1 MAGIAVQTKPSS
13 GALGGIRVLDISHG
27 IAGPFA
33 ARLLGDFGADVI
45 KIEKPVTGDLGRYL
59 EPVKPGEGPERS
71 LLFQYLNWNKRSVAL
86 DLRDQASLP
95 FARRLVERSD
105 IVIESFRPGTLAR
118 WGLSVDRM
126 LEWNPRIVVTSI
138 TNFGQTGP
146 YAAYRASDLVLQA
159 MSGIMQI
166 SGQTDREPLKH
177 GLSQSYYCA
186 GLNATYASLA
196 AHAAA
201 MIDGFGE
208 HVDLSILECLAS
220 ELVLNESFY
229 AFLGAVQ
236 GRKAPAQDPF
246 SGEPLAT
253 RKGYLAIQTGGGAP
267 FEVFADLFEMPELR
281 DPKFATPRK
290 REEHAGELRAQVEG
304 YLADKDAKDVFLKG
318 AQRRLL
324 VGIVQTAEDLL
335 NCEQLDFRG
344 SFVEIEHP
352 VTGKF
357 KFPAELAKLS
367 ITPTSV
373 RRRAPLLDEHRTE
386 VFVGEL
392 GFAAEDLKRLDAA
405 AALRAEA

>member
-1 MAGIAVQTKPSS
+1 MDTKPSP
-13 GALGGIRVLDISHG
+13 GALEGIRVLDLSHG

-33 ARLLGDFGADVI
+33 ARLLGDFGADVV
-45 KIEKPVTGDLGRYL
+45 KLEKPGTGDFGRTL
-59 EPVKPGEGPERS
+59 DPMTSGEGPERS

-86 DLRDQASLP
+86 DLREGASLP
-95 FARRLVERSD
+95 FLRKLIERSD

-118 WGLSVDRM
+118 WGLSVERM
-126 LEWNPRIVVTSI
+126 LEWNPRIVMTSI

-146 YAAYRASDLVLQA
+146 YADYRASDLVLQA

-166 SGQTDREPLKH
+166 SGDTSREPLKH

-186 GLNATYASLA
+186 GLNAAYASLA

-201 MIDGFGE
+201 LIDGFGE

-246 SGEPLAT
+246 SGEPLTA
-253 RKGYLAIQTGGGAP
+253 RKGFLAIQTGGGAP
-267 FEVFADLFEMPELR
+267 FEVYADLFETPELR
-281 DPKFATPRK
+281 DPKFATARK
-290 REEHAGELRAQVEG
+290 REEHAGEVRALVES

-335 NCEQLDFRG
+335 NCEHLRARE

-357 KFPAELAKLS
+357 KFPAEMAKLS
-367 ITPTSV
+367 GTPTSV
-373 RRRAPLLDEHRTE
+373 RRRAPLLDEHRND
-386 VFVGEL
+386 VLLGEL
-392 GFAAEDLKRLDAA
+392 GFAPEDLERLDAA
-405 AALRAEA
+405 ALAHSGRR